1 MIVQSNAP
9 ITLVGGGSLRKSD
22 LRAAMRHAPRVV
34 AADSGADA
42 AFAAGAEP
50 EVVIGD
56 LDSLSAAGRARIPMD
71 RQHLITE
78 QDSTDFDKALR
89 SIDAPLVIGVGFL
102 GKRLDHQLAACNT
115 LVRYP
120 DRRAVLASADSVVF
134 LAPPEIALDLA
145 AATIVSL
152 FPLGAVEGVSDGLR
166 WPIGGLNFAPDGLI
180 GTSNEAR
187 GPVDIAVTS
196 PKMLVILPS
205 NTLTPVV
212 RALLYGAS
220 NWR

>member
-152 FPLGAVEGVSDGLR
+152 FPLGAVEGWSEGLV
-166 WPIGGLNFAPDGLI
+166 WPIGGLNFTPDGGI
-180 GTSNEAR
+180 GTSNRAL
-187 GPVDIAVTS
+187 GPVQLGFTA
-196 PKMLVILPS
+196 PKMLVVLPARC
-205 NTLTPVV
+205 LEAVV
-212 RALLYGAS
+212 EGLDRSAAR
-220 NWR
+220 W

>member
-120 DRRAVLASADSVVF
+120 DRRAVLTSADSVVF

-152 FPLGAVEGVSDGLR
+152 FPLGAVEGWSEGLV
-166 WPIGGLNFAPDGLI
+166 WPIGGLNFTPDGGI
-180 GTSNEAR
+180 GTSNRAL
-187 GPVDIAVTS
+187 GLVQLGFTA
-196 PKMLVILPS
+196 PKMLVVLPARC
-205 NTLTPVV
+205 LEAVV
-212 RALLYGAS
+212 EGLDRSAAR
-220 NWR
+220 W